1 MIGWRASC
9 MMAWDTPEG
18 GPCVL
23 RPTPNRAADAPD
35 PTHTVNDCAL
45 PLDQW
50 ADDLKAVAS
59 TSSKCAG
66 ASFDE
71 NNILRGAGYQQPMGE
86 FNTPFSEDLPDN
98 SEFTCVRLSK
108 YI

>member
-1 MIGWRASC
+1 

-35 PTHTVNDCAL
+35 PTHTLNDCAL

-50 ADDLKAVAS
+50 GDDLKPVAS

-71 NNILRGAGYQQPMGE
+71 NNILRGSGYLPPMAE
-86 FNTPFSEDLPDN
+86 IKTPYSEATGRN
-98 SEFTCVRLSK
+98 FKVTK
-108 YI
+108 YVYK

>member
-1 MIGWRASC
+1 MMGWA
-9 MMAWDTPEG
+9 TPEG

-23 RPTPNRAADAPD
+23 RPTGGTAADAPD
-35 PTHTVNDCAL
+35 PTHNMDKNCVL

-50 ADDLKAVAS
+50 GDDLKPVAS

-71 NNILRGAGYQQPMGE
+71 NNILRGAGYLPPMAE
-86 FNTPFSEDLPDN
+86 IKTPYSEATGRN
-98 SEFTCVRLSK
+98 FKVTK
-108 YI
+108 YVYK

>member
-1 MIGWRASC
+1 MMGWA
-9 MMAWDTPEG
+9 TPEG

-23 RPTPNRAADAPD
+23 RPTGGTAADAPD
-35 PTHTVNDCAL
+35 PTHNMDKNCVL

-50 ADDLKAVAS
+50 GDDLKPVAS

-98 SEFTCVRLSK
+98 SELTLSTFL
-108 YI
+108 